1 MDTQRVLADISATG
15 DLLERALKLSGLV
28 TSMFAEAG
36 FRLVVVGGAAVE
48 FYTEGGYMSGDIDFC
63 RRGAARIPLRLAQDI
78 MARLGAVG
86 GPRSWQVCGLFVDML
101 GALENESKA
110 PLRSVG
116 TPYGTVTLIPRELA
130 LVERVLAAY
139 YPQESAE
146 ALRAAQQMMASSLL
160 DPSMDWAEAER
171 LADLT
176 DFNVLPE
183 FQRLK
188 AEVENG

>member
-1 MDTQRVLADISATG
+1 MSRTHPTIIQGGMGVAVSSWQLANAVARSGQLGVVSGTALDGVVARVLQDG
-15 DLLERALKLSGLV
+15 DPGGHVRRAIAHFPV
-28 TSMFAEAG
+28 PEIA
-36 FRLVVVGGAAVE
+36 
-48 FYTEGGYMSGDIDFC
+48 
-63 RRGAARIPLRLAQDI
+63 
-78 MARLGAVG
+78 
-86 GPRSWQVCGLFVDML
+86 
-101 GALENESKA
+101 
-110 PLRSVG
+110 
-116 TPYGTVTLIPRELA
+116 
-130 LVERVLAAY
+130 ERVLAAY